1 MRILL
6 IYVEILQVFL
16 FNYIYLSVF
25 VWRCVQVSTDA
36 CLEKPK
42 KKEEKSKN
50 QTKTKTSHPRALTL
64 ILGTMRTS
72 QLVRLEYQQ
81 VGKVVS
87 RKYYTRVAGMI
98 FSSIMAVYGSREP
111 GYCTVLN
118 SSSVT

>member
-1 MRILL
+1 ME
-6 IYVEILQVFL
+6 V
-16 FNYIYLSVF
+16 
-25 VWRCVQVSTDA
+25 CASTDA

-42 KKEEKSKN
+42 KEEKSKK

-87 RKYYTRVAGMI
+87 RRYYTRVAGMV
-98 FSSIMAVYGSREP
+98 FSYIMAVYGSREP
-111 GYCTVLN
+111 GYCIVLN
-118 SSSVT
+118 SSKVT